1 MEEYIMSTTETL
13 TELSTKQ
20 KNSIEAIAKNY
31 VSLEQEAK
39 KGFYQ
44 ILVLFGF
51 EDRSD
56 ENNFEFE
63 KQQFLLLRETFK
75 ARIMD
80 AWRPILMEEL
90 SGNEDAVLQAQYGKA
105 KLAWDAFTAFL
116 RDYQEVNIS
125 YIGKR
130 EANTKKKTDAD
141 RQKEKI
147 MDEFSDLMAVFRELR
162 NEMVLQMLA
171 KLRKD
176 RRSIDPKLTKLLGSL
191 KKIASDYINYKEAEQ
206 ARIRFEKEA
215 QNGG

>member
-51 EDRSD
+51 EDRDD
-56 ENNFEFE
+56 EHNFEFE

-90 SGNEDAVLQAQYGKA
+90 SRNEDAVLEAQYKKA

-130 EANTKKKTDAD
+130 EANTQKKTDAD

-147 MDEFSDLMAVFRELR
+147 MDEFSDLMAIFRELR
-162 NEMVLQMLA
+162 NEIVLQMLA

-191 KKIASDYINYKEAEQ
+191 KKLASDYINYKEAEQ

>member
-1 MEEYIMSTTETL
+1 MSTTETL

-20 KNSIEAIAKNY
+20 KNSIEEIAKNH
-31 VSLEQEAK
+31 VALERKAK
-39 KGFYQ
+39 QGFYE

-51 EDRSD
+51 EDRKD
-56 ENNFEFE
+56 KNNFAFE

-80 AWRPILMEEL
+80 AWRPILMQEH
-90 SGNEDAVLQAQYGKA
+90 SGNEDAVLAEQYIKA
-105 KLAWDAFTAFL
+105 NTAWDSFTRYL
-116 RDYQEVNIS
+116 KEYQEVNIS

-130 EANTKKKTDAD
+130 VAKTQKKTDAD

-147 MDEFSDLMAVFRELR
+147 MDEFSDLMAIFRELR

-191 KKIASDYINYKEAEQ
+191 KKVASDYIDYKEAEQ
-206 ARIRFEKEA
+206 ARVRFEKEA
-215 QNGG
+215 QSGE